1 MGCVCAVLKPFPIAK
16 KWAMRVT
23 DEFFLQG
30 DKERAQKMPTTPM
43 CDRNYLRVRVPACCG
58 SACWCVGAH
67 AQAHG

>member
-1 MGCVCAVLKPFPIAK
+1 LKPFPIAK

-43 CDRNYLRVRVPACCG
+43 CDRNTQVGVFSLFSFLFLRGSVCVIATRRTEAC
-58 SACWCVGAH
+58 AT
-67 AQAHG
+67 